1 MKERVRELMSVV
13 SIVFELLVAVLLLVA
28 LFAALLGLVQSL
40 SPAQLVKD
48 PELFSEFL
56 SLASTLVI
64 GVEFVNMLCNHS
76 MGVVIEIMLLAIARQ
91 MIVTHTSPL
100 ENLLAVLSVGLLYLF
115 RKYLYIPSLDRKTAR
130 WLMKV
135 LGIPQKPSKPVKPLD
150 EQID

>member
-91 MIVTHTSPL
+91 MIVSHTSPL

-130 WLMKV
+130 WLMKM
-135 LGIPQKPSKPVKPLD
+135 LGIPQKPGKPVKPLD
-150 EQID
+150 EKIK

>member
-1 MKERVRELMSVV
+1 MRRCWGWR
-13 SIVFELLVAVLLLVA
+13 LVA
-28 LFAALLGLVQSL
+28 GRKRR

-91 MIVTHTSPL
+91 MIVSHTSPL

-135 LGIPQKPSKPVKPLD
+135 LGIPQKPGKPVKPLD

>member
-91 MIVTHTSPL
+91 MIVSHTSPL

-135 LGIPQKPSKPVKPLD
+135 LGIPQMPGKPVKPLD

>member
-28 LFAALLGLVQSL
+28 LFAELLGLVQSL

-91 MIVTHTSPL
+91 MIVSHTSPL

-130 WLMKV
+130 WLMKM
-135 LGIPQKPSKPVKPLD
+135 LGIPQKPGKPVKPLD

>member
-91 MIVTHTSPL
+91 MIVSHTSPL

-135 LGIPQKPSKPVKPLD
+135 LGIPQKPGKPVKPLD

>member
-13 SIVFELLVAVLLLVA
+13 SLLFELLVAVLLLVA

-48 PELFSEFL
+48 PEAFSEFL
-56 SLASTLVI
+56 SMASTLVI

-76 MGVVIEIMLLAIARQ
+76 MGAVIEIMLLAIARQ

-130 WLMKV
+130 WIMKM
-135 LGIPQKPSKPVKPLD
+135 LGRSDASRKPVKPLD

>member
-13 SIVFELLVAVLLLVA
+13 SSVFELLVAVLLLVA

-91 MIVTHTSPL
+91 MIVSHTSPL

-135 LGIPQKPSKPVKPLD
+135 LGIPQKPGKPVKPLD

>member
-91 MIVTHTSPL
+91 MIVSHTSPL

-115 RKYLYIPSLDRKTAR
+115 RKYLYIPSLDKKTTQ
-130 WLMKV
+130 WIMKV
-135 LGIPQKPSKPVKPLD
+135 LGIPQKPGKPVKPLD

>member
-1 MKERVRELMSVV
+1 MKERVRELMTAI
-13 SIVFELLVAVLLLVA
+13 SILFELLVAVLLVAA

-40 SPAQLVKD
+40 SPAALVED
-48 PELFSEFL
+48 PELFSEFMGM
-56 SLASTLVI
+56 ASALVI

-76 MGVVIEIMLLAIARQ
+76 MGAVIEIMLLAIARQ
-91 MIVTHTSPL
+91 MIVNHTSPL

-130 WLMKV
+130 WLMKM
-135 LGIPQKPSKPVKPLD
+135 LGIPQKPGKPVKPLD

>member
-64 GVEFVNMLCNHS
+64 GVE
-76 MGVVIEIMLLAIARQ
+76 
-91 MIVTHTSPL
+91 
-100 ENLLAVLSVGLLYLF
+100 
-115 RKYLYIPSLDRKTAR
+115 
-130 WLMKV
+130 W
-135 LGIPQKPSKPVKPLD
+135 
-150 EQID
+150 

>member
-91 MIVTHTSPL
+91 MIVSHTSPL

-130 WLMKV
+130 WLMKM
-135 LGIPQKPSKPVKPLD
+135 LGIPQKPGKPVKPLD
-150 EQID
+150 EQIN

>member
-28 LFAALLGLVQSL
+28 QFAALLGLVQSL

-91 MIVTHTSPL
+91 MIVSHTSPL

-135 LGIPQKPSKPVKPLD
+135 LGIPQKPGKPVKPLD

>member
-1 MKERVRELMSVV
+1 MKERVRELVYVLSF
-13 SIVFELLVAVLLLVA
+13 VFELLVGALLLVA
-28 LFAALLGLVQSL
+28 LFAALIGLVQSL
-40 SPAQLVKD
+40 SPMALMKD
-48 PELFSEFL
+48 PEQFSELL

-76 MGVVIEIMLLAIARQ
+76 MGAVIEIMLLAIARQ
-91 MIVTHTSPL
+91 MIVNHTSPF

-130 WLMKV
+130 WIAKM
-135 LGIPQKPSKPVKPLD
+135 LGLSKQQKEPVAPLD

>member
-1 MKERVRELMSVV
+1 MKDRVRELMSVV

-91 MIVTHTSPL
+91 MIVSHTSPL

-130 WLMKV
+130 WLMKM
-135 LGIPQKPSKPVKPLD
+135 LGIPQKPGKPVKPLD

>member
-91 MIVTHTSPL
+91 MIVSHTSPL

-130 WLMKV
+130 WLMKM
-135 LGIPQKPSKPVKPLD
+135 LGIPQKPGKPVKPLD

>member
-91 MIVTHTSPL
+91 MIVSHTSPL

-115 RKYLYIPSLDRKTAR
+115 RKYLYIDRKS
-130 WLMKV
+130 V
-135 LGIPQKPSKPVKPLD
+135 V
-150 EQID
+150 